1 MRSSLALLSNTGE
14 TMIEIYCKR
23 QTDKPTDRRGKR
35 QRKGTLGQHK
45 FLHKPTD
52 SRPIIFSK
60 CLTILI
66 IEELENGLNQV
77 LKSILSPIKLHQC
90 RGAEGTV
97 FSNEWNLHAC
107 RLT

>member
-1 MRSSLALLSNTGE
+1 M
-14 TMIEIYCKR
+14 KR
-23 QTDKPTDRRGKR
+23 QTDRLTDGRGKKR
-35 QRKGTLGQHK
+35 RKGSLGQHK
-45 FLHKPTD
+45 FLLKPTD

-77 LKSILSPIKLHQC
+77 LKSILSPIKLHQH
-90 RGAEGTV
+90 RGAGGTV

>member
-1 MRSSLALLSNTGE
+1 M
-14 TMIEIYCKR
+14 
-23 QTDKPTDRRGKR
+23 
-35 QRKGTLGQHK
+35 RKGSLGQHK
-45 FLHKPTD
+45 FLLKPID

-77 LKSILSPIKLHQC
+77 LKSILNPIKLHQC
-90 RGAEGTV
+90 RSAGGTV